1 MSTVQELSAARNL
14 ITPRLV
20 SFLTDVARKAVPFEN
35 GNIQHNG
42 SFYFF
47 VRLGAE
53 TMIVYAHESL
63 DDVTTPQGVCMQ
75 QHIVHYFLTVVEAI
89 NMLEVAEYSNGV
101 TNA

>member
-1 MSTVQELSAARNL
+1 
-14 ITPRLV
+14 
-20 SFLTDVARKAVPFEN
+20 
-35 GNIQHNG
+35 
-42 SFYFF
+42 
-47 VRLGAE
+47 
-53 TMIVYAHESL
+53 VYAHESL